1 MAETAGRDIIEMLIA
16 DHRTADEL
24 FDRFEKLDDDDDD
37 GERQETV
44 ERIIRH
50 LTVHIAVEEQ
60 VFYPRVRQLGTEV
73 GDEALEGLEE
83 HHLLKITMA
92 ELEGMQPSD
101 ERFDAKVD
109 VLIEQA
115 RHHHQEEEEEL
126 FPDVRERL
134 DAATL
139 RERRRRARPGRPL
152 SAGRGRRGE
161 WVLDASTELSPAG
174 VGVSHSLL
182 SDRQGSVGHGLQAL
196 PVDRR

>member
-139 RERRRRARPGRPL
+139 RELGAAAEAARRTAPTHPSPDAPDTPPANRSGAGEHAP
-152 SAGRGRRGE
+152 AGR
-161 WVLDASTELSPAG
+161 
-174 VGVSHSLL
+174 
-182 SDRQGSVGHGLQAL
+182 
-196 PVDRR
+196 